1 MMNVQLP
8 DAINA
13 GDEVEVQLAPRGTYP
28 QVVDGEEVGQVV
40 DDAAIRSLID
50 TFDKEVLVDSD
61 HDSETG
67 KGTEAMAWV
76 TKVFEDPERGLVGVF
91 KFTDKG
97 ADAVTQRR
105 YRFISPAWT
114 LDGDNR
120 PVKLVSVGMTNK
132 PNLPV
137 APVLNMRVVNAVAV
151 TGAAVPPERTE
162 EGMAAEAVQNDGN
175 PPPSEGNETGKDPNM
190 DQLKTILGLPVEAT
204 DEEVITAVQ
213 ALVAAQGEA
222 QNSCAAVNEAL
233 GLDPM
238 ATNEDALQA
247 IGAVKNQLG
256 DLQEAQANAE
266 ADAFVAENEDVAAT
280 PEEQAEL
287 KNEYLEDPEQAQKTV
302 ANARRIAQR
311 IVANGAVKKEAV
323 KTVVNSREA
332 QSPALN
338 SVMAELA
345 GKSLAE
351 QNKLIKAH
359 FAR

>member
-1 MMNVQLP
+1 MNMQLP
-8 DAINA
+8 EAINA
-13 GDEVEVQLAPRGTYP
+13 GDEVEVQLAPLGTYP
-28 QVVDGEEVGQVV
+28 QIVDGEEVGQVV
-40 DDAAIRSLID
+40 DEKAVRSLID

-137 APVLNMRVVNAVAV
+137 APVLNMRLVSNGTVAGAVV
-151 TGAAVPPERTE
+151 TPEETE
-162 EGMAAEAVQNDGN
+162 EGEAASAVQNDGN
-175 PPPSEGNETGKDPNM
+175 PPPSEEQEKGKDPNM
-190 DQLKTILGLPVEAT
+190 DQLKTVLGLPAEAT

-222 QNSCAAVNEAL
+222 QNSSAAVNEAL

-238 ATNEDALQA
+238 ATNDDALQA
-247 IGAVKNQLG
+247 IDAVKNQLG
-256 DLQEAQANAE
+256 DLQQAQANAE

-280 PEEQAEL
+280 EEEKAEL
-287 KNEYLEDPEQAQKTV
+287 KNEYMEDPEQAQKTV
-302 ANARRIAQR
+302 ANARRMAQR
-311 IVANGAVKKEAV
+311 MVANASANREAG
-323 KTVVNSREA
+323 KTVVNA
-332 QSPALN
+332 AVAKAPALN
-338 SVMAELA
+338 SVMSELA

-351 QNKLIKAH
+351 QNKIIKAH